1 MKGTHIA
8 LIVGGM
14 AIIGLA
20 VYTLTR
26 QPTVV
31 QQTGSQQNVDNTAH
45 DWAVAIG
52 GIGTAIGGIASLFG
66 DDSDSS
72 VTTS

>member
-26 QPTVV
+26 PPTVV
-31 QQTGSQQNVDNTAH
+31 QQPGAQVDNTGH
-45 DWAVAIG
+45 DVATVIG
-52 GIGTAIGGIASLFG
+52 GLGQIVGTLGDLFG
-66 DDSDSS
+66 SDDSS